1 MTLSCG
7 HILCI
12 GLYICDGLVL
22 CDVLSI
28 GLVSHVITCVICIDA
43 ILVIV
48 NYIFIVITAC
58 NVTVFIYIFI
68 VFISKNREKRNK
80 KNLATLPSA

>member
-12 GLYICDGLVL
+12 GLVL

-28 GLVSHVITCVICIDA
+28 GLVIYVITCVICIDA

-48 NYIFIVITAC
+48 NYIFVVITAY
-58 NVTVFIYIFI
+58 NVPAFIYIFV
-68 VFISKNREKRNK
+68 VFISKNREKITK
-80 KNLATLPSA
+80 KKFATLPSA

>member
-12 GLYICDGLVL
+12 GLYTCDGPVL

-28 GLVSHVITCVICIDA
+28 GLVIYVITCVICIDA
-43 ILVIV
+43 ILVII
-48 NYIFIVITAC
+48 NYIFVVITAC
-58 NVTVFIYIFI
+58 NVTVFIYIFV

-80 KNLATLPSA
+80 KILATLPSA